1 MNFAL
6 PVDLIVEGVLG
17 LLLAA
22 TLYCCWSLERRLKN
36 LRADQEDLTG
46 TIRALGG
53 AITAAQLSLAGLRAA
68 AKEADDTLGRK
79 VGTARALADELA
91 LLNAAGK
98 RIAERM
104 ENARDNASKAKSAPA
119 LRAVR

>member
-1 MNFAL
+1 MNIGFS
-6 PVDLIVEGVLG
+6 VDLIVEAVFA

-22 TLYCCWSLERRLKN
+22 TLYVCWTLERRLKN
-36 LRADQEDLTG
+36 LRADQEHLVG
-46 TIRALGG
+46 TIRTLSG
-53 AITAAQLSLAGLRAA
+53 AITAAQLSLAGLRSA

-79 VGTARALADELA
+79 VTTARALADELA
-91 LLNAAGK
+91 LLNAAGE

-104 ENARDNASKAKSAPA
+104 DAARDTHVKPKSAPA